1 MFMFVF
7 VNAMTQ
13 NYNLLREAGEKRTV
27 SLPAAGKAVFFSSS
41 DSNML
46 NAVLETFV

>member
-7 VNAMTQ
+7 GNAMTQ
-13 NYNLLREAGEKRTV
+13 NYNLLRAAGEKRTV
-27 SLPAAGKAVFFSSS
+27 SGCFFFFSSS
-41 DSNML
+41 DSVNMS